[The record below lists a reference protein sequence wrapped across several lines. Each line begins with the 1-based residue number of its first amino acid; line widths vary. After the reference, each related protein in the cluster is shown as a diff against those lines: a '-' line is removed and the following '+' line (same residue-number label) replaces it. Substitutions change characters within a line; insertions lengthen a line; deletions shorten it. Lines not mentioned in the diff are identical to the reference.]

1 MVSLPDFNKA
11 FQDGAVLSDGITVE
25 RRAIG
30 DVIVSSGRLIACDP
44 AFAEEPPFI
53 VALEPGNYPVIL
65 SIVNRKNDK
74 RVACAM
80 LQVTQET
87 PLTWKPAFREGDK
100 PNSQPAYGV
109 DSAQGSFMDA
119 QTATF
124 WREQVVDSDFAAVTD
139 QIDYT
144 YGDTCCWGN
153 IMLNTDGSQL
163 NAAIFSTGYGDGF
176 YRSYWGYSADGEVAC
191 LVTDFGLLKPSVQS

>member
-25 RRAIG
+25 RRVIG
-30 DVIVSSGRLIACDP
+30 DVIVSSGRLVACDP

-53 VALEPGNYPVIL
+53 VVLERGYYPVVL
-65 SIVNRKNDK
+65 SIAVLKNDK
-74 RVACAM
+74 RIACAM
-80 LQVTQET
+80 FQVTEEV
-87 PLTWKPAFREGDK
+87 PVSWKPAFREGDK

-119 QTATF
+119 QTAMI
-124 WREQVVDSDFAAVTD
+124 WRQRADDQHFVDETTEQM
-139 QIDYT
+139 QPG
-144 YGDTCCWGN
+144 YGDTCSWGS
-153 IMLNTDGSQL
+153 ILISPGLS
-163 NAAIFSTGYGDGF
+163 AAIFSTGYGDGF
-176 YRSYWGYSADGEVAC
+176 YRSYWGYTADGEAAC